1 MCRRLITEF
10 VGFCL
15 HFYLY
20 QNCAFETILPV
31 ATIFCPVV
39 HITGQLR
46 GEQSDI
52 SETEENVKSTAGV
65 TYYPGHSSLLFC
77 PWDPA
82 GAGLKHN
89 PCDTYNWIVDPQD

>member
-15 HFYLY
+15 HFYLD
-20 QNCAFETILPV
+20 QKCALETNLPV

-52 SETEENVKSTAGV
+52 SEPEGNEKITAGGA
-65 TYYPGHSSLLFC
+65 TQGIPSSTSVHGTPLEL
-77 PWDPA
+77 A
-82 GAGLKHN
+82 
-89 PCDTYNWIVDPQD
+89 